1 MIDDQFDKWTQQWD
15 KALADGVFGSSGAK
29 PESPAK
35 NNNTANFFGQTNMSD
50 SDADAELESSEVD
63 YWNNVVNYSESES
76 LLTEGKKGKK
86 DKKDSKEESPKV
98 ADMFKSLKDPKLSSF
113 KSSDPVE
120 DMADLIK
127 KTSKM
132 AKSSNQVDYT
142 NTGKDSKLK
151 VTNGWSSGEELESLI
166 ELKKKLHELQA
177 SMTSKETLDQKTDA
191 ASKEIKKVLS
201 MIDKIS
207 DSMGNRRFKSEP
219 S

>member
-15 KALADGVFGSSGAK
+15 KALADGVFGSKDTAK
-29 PESPAK
+29 PESKDKGA
-35 NNNTANFFGQTNMSD
+35 ANFFGQTNISD
-50 SDADAELESSEVD
+50 SDAEAELESSDVD

-76 LLTEGKKGKK
+76 LLTEEKK
-86 DKKDSKEESPKV
+86 ESAPEV
-98 ADMFKSLKDPKLSSF
+98 VDMFKSLKNPQLSTV

-120 DMADLIK
+120 DMADLIEKTK
-127 KTSKM
+127 KM
-132 AKSSNQVDYT
+132 NKSQNPVDYM

-166 ELKKKLHELQA
+166 DLKKKLHELQA
-177 SMTSKETLDQKTDA
+177 SLTSKETLDQKTDT
-191 ASKEIKKVLS
+191 ASKEIEKVLS
-201 MIDKIS
+201 MIDKVS

>member
-15 KALADGVFGSSGAK
+15 KALADGVFGAKDAAK
-29 PESPAK
+29 PAPKDKGA
-35 NNNTANFFGQTNMSD
+35 ANFFGQTNISD
-50 SDADAELESSEVD
+50 SDAEAELESSDVD

-76 LLTEGKKGKK
+76 LLTEEKK
-86 DKKDSKEESPKV
+86 ESAPEV
-98 ADMFKSLKDPKLSSF
+98 VDMFKSLKNPQLSTV

-120 DMADLIK
+120 DMADLIEKTK
-127 KTSKM
+127 KM
-132 AKSSNQVDYT
+132 NKSQNAVDYM

-166 ELKKKLHELQA
+166 DLKNKLHELQA
-177 SMTSKETLDQKTDA
+177 SLTSKETLDQKTDT
-191 ASKEIKKVLS
+191 ASKEIGKVLS
-201 MIDKIS
+201 MIDKVS